1 MIMKKWM
8 TVKGKMIYMIVLLAL
23 LTGCKKDNTD
33 NGEIITQP
41 AVTAPTE
48 AATSAPTATPVPT
61 ITESVKPLTIADY
74 YPLQA
79 DTESIYEGSGNEYAA
94 YVQYID
100 YIDAANNKIQ
110 TRTNNG
116 GTETVRVIQIKDGKI
131 SVVYIENESY
141 IRENYMD
148 KETAG
153 EQEVLLMEPLVVGT
167 KWTLPE
173 EGERYI
179 SGTDIAIE
187 TPSGSYTAI
196 EVTTDKAGSISK
208 DYYAAGVGLVKSVF
222 GEGEEAIS
230 SSLSAVN
237 QDKPFTQMIDVFFP
251 DADEKIY
258 VENRTLTFYTG
269 SDTITLLQDTLRQ
282 KSVESTRLPL
292 ISPNTTINS
301 ISLGEDN
308 VVSVDFS
315 ASFVTDM
322 NAGSGYE
329 VLILQSV
336 ANTLGYYYNSNEVA
350 ITLDGNAYES
360 GHILL
365 AKGETWEVSE
375 TDVIR

>member
-1 MIMKKWM
+1 MKKWM
-8 TVKGKMIYMIVLLAL
+8 TVKYKMIYIIVLLVL
-23 LTGCKKDNTD
+23 LTGCKKENTD

-41 AVTAPTE
+41 AVTVPTE
-48 AATSAPTATPVPT
+48 TATQEPIATPIPT
-61 ITESVKPLTIADY
+61 VTESVKPLTVFDY

-116 GTETVRVIQIKDGKI
+116 GTETVRVIEIKDGKI
-131 SVVYIENESY
+131 SIVYIENESY
-141 IRENYMD
+141 IRENYMEKD
-148 KETAG
+148 TTG
-153 EQEVLLMEPLVVGT
+153 EAEVLLMEPLVVGT
-167 KWTLPE
+167 KWTLPD
-173 EGERYI
+173 GSERYI
-179 SGTDIAIE
+179 SETDVAIE
-187 TPSGSYTAI
+187 TPFGSYTAL
-196 EVTTDKAGSISK
+196 EVTTESSGSISK

-222 GEGEEAIS
+222 GEGADEIS

-237 QDKPFTQMIDVFFP
+237 QDKPFTQMIDVFFS

-269 SDTITLLQDTLRQ
+269 DDAIKVLQDTLRQ
-282 KSVESTRLPL
+282 KSTGSTRLPL
-292 ISPNTTINS
+292 ISANTTINS
-301 ISLGEDN
+301 ISLSKDN
-308 VVSVDFS
+308 IVYIDFS
-315 ASFVTDM
+315 AEFVTDM

-336 ANTLGYYYNSNEVA
+336 VNTLGYFYNSNEVA
-350 ITLDGNAYES
+350 ITLDGKAYES

-365 AKGETWEVSE
+365 EKGETWEVSE
-375 TDVIR
+375 TDVVR